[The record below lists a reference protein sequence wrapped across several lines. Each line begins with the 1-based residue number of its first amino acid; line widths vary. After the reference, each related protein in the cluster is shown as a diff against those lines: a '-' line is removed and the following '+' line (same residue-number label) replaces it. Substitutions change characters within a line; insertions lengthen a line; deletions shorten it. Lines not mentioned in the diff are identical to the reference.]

1 MKMSENEQE
10 KQEMLSAF
18 IDAEQ
23 SDVEISQVI
32 DALLNE
38 QEYKD
43 TYIRM
48 QLANDSMHEQIDQ
61 TVLNNPLYNR
71 ISSVLEDLPP
81 HFIEDAVQLQ
91 HVATADVSRSH
102 WFKKIVTNKV
112 VSGVSVAASVM
123 LVTLISLQT
132 LNNDSRQTSAPA
144 VADSNQKAPSLIQ
157 APSELPVTLT
167 ATASGSVNNTNMQ
180 QKYHWI
186 EADPALSRHIRKYIN
201 QHETNRAA
209 YSLQPRIRTATYQV
223 NE

>member
-1 MKMSENEQE
+1 MKMSENEQD

-38 QEYKD
+38 QEYKN

-71 ISSVLEDLPP
+71 IASVLEELPP
-81 HFIEDAVQLQ
+81 HFSEDAVQLQ
-91 HVATADVSRSH
+91 DVDTADVSRSH
-102 WFKKIVTNKV
+102 WFKKMVTNKV
-112 VSGVSVAASVM
+112 LSGVSVAASVM
-123 LVTLISLQT
+123 VVTLITLQSF
-132 LNNDSRQTSAPA
+132 NNEAGQTSAPA

-157 APSELPVTLT
+157 ASSELPVTLT
-167 ATASGSVNNTNMQ
+167 ATASGSVNNTNKQ